1 MSKLSF
7 SPLYVAKLNN
17 NGMFALGSSTVEL
30 ANPVKTEIGGIPA
43 AALTQLET
51 DTQNLGKQINKNQ
64 KSALTESLTI
74 LDKERDDVDAEKN
87 REIATAAKSSDPAK
101 KAAAKALQLFLNP
114 YRGLSTKPLDVETQI
129 IAEMLV
135 KYNASAD
142 LKAAAQKLGIDGLF
156 TLLGTKNT
164 AFDTL
169 YKSRITES
177 SEQEVSGTSLKP
189 AVVDSYIQFCLA
201 IEQAAN
207 FAPTDSII
215 VLFNKM
221 DELRKK
227 YHALERAT
235 KAKPVVDNTTIN

>member
-17 NGMFALGSSTVEL
+17 NGMFALGNSTVEL
-30 ANPVKTEIGGIPA
+30 ANPVKTEITGIPA
-43 AALTQLET
+43 AALTLLET
-51 DTQNLGKQINKNQ
+51 DTQSLGQQINKNQ
-64 KSALTESLTI
+64 KSAYTAEVKFFDT
-74 LDKERDDVDAEKN
+74 DRDQGVAEIV
-87 REIATAAKSSDPAK
+87 REVATDAKSSDLAK
-101 KAAAKALQLFLNP
+101 KAAAETLQLFLKP
-114 YRGLSTKPLDVETQI
+114 YHGLSTEPLDIETQI

-135 KYNASAD
+135 KYNASTD

-164 AFDTL
+164 AFDAL

-177 SEQEVSGTSLKP
+177 SEQEASGTSLKP
-189 AVVDSYIQFCLA
+189 AAVASYIQFCTA

-207 FAPTDSII
+207 LTPSPAITA
-215 VLFNKM
+215 LFNKM

-227 YHALERAT
+227 YHALESA
-235 KAKPVVDNTTIN
+235 AKEKPAAAPIL